1 MTIADIIY
9 LKMEYENGLF
19 VLLLM
24 GILQRIYKC
33 QCRTL

>member
-19 VLLLM
+19 VLTFD
-24 GILQRIYKC
+24 GDFAKNI
-33 QCRTL
+33 